1 VHKQYNTHSI
11 FPTNMGIL
19 LPGDQQRGQHLIDT
33 QILHNNNLKI
43 YINGFHNSTVYQK
56 LVQFRST

>member
-1 VHKQYNTHSI
+1 
-11 FPTNMGIL
+11 MGLL